1 MILELD
7 DHNKDK
13 DKDKERKEEGT
24 RRKKNLFNFSHTSPL
39 LSIRHSISFEYL
51 AVKNMFSVKLFP
63 IAEKPNN
70 SLFPTLNIPFSC
82 GNYFFPSFFPSKIPS
97 HKPSFIFQPGLTQ
110 TVFSS
115 FFSPYSSHSHNLWNY
130 VSVFILIA
138 RHWTSWNTV

>member
-97 HKPSFIFQPGLTQ
+97 HKSSFIFQPG
-110 TVFSS
+110 F
-115 FFSPYSSHSHNLWNY
+115 FFSPYSSHSHNSWNY

-138 RHWTSWNTV
+138 RHWTVGTQFSACCSV

>member
-1 MILELD
+1 MITT
-7 DHNKDK
+7 KTK
-13 DKDKERKEEGT
+13 IKIKKEKKKEQEE
-24 RRKKNLFNFSHTSPL
+24 RKNLFNFSHTSPL

-97 HKPSFIFQPGLTQ
+97 HKSSFIFQPGLTQ

-115 FFSPYSSHSHNLWNY
+115 FFLH
-130 VSVFILIA
+130 ILHIPTI
-138 RHWTSWNTV
+138 RGIT